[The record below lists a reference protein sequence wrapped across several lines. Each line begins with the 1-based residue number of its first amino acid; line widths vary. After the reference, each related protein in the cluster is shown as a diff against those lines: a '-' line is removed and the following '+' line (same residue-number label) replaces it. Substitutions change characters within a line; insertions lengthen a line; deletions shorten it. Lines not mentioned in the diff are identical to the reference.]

1 MRGFHHAFALRVCD
15 ITYKRNAAM
24 HGTKSTKCNAQ
35 LTRKCGKRGH
45 GPGGRLGH
53 LRIGNGHGGSG
64 RDWQTPSASGRC
76 RRLLRRRRSPRMV
89 ARRRL
94 VQRRHFISHLRL
106 TMSIPAR
113 SDHGYNQRGIVAS
126 FKQGGRARF
135 AFARNSTHVRF
146 ELVGELVQ
154 DTKWKYI
161 GGCERRCDQTMAERP
176 ALRQ

>member
-1 MRGFHHAFALRVCD
+1 MAC
-15 ITYKRNAAM
+15 KRNATI
-24 HGTKSTKCNAQ
+24 HGTKGTTCNAQ
-35 LTRKCGKRGH
+35 LTRKGGKGRH

-53 LRIGNGHGGSG
+53 LRVGNGHGGSG

-76 RRLLRRRRSPRMV
+76 RRLLRRRRRARMV
-89 ARRRL
+89 ARSRL

-106 TMSIPAR
+106 IMSIPAR

-126 FKQGGRARF
+126 RRSNKEGRARF
-135 AFARNSTHVRF
+135 AFARNSTHARF

-154 DTKWKYI
+154 DTNWKYI
-161 GGCERRCDQTMAERP
+161 GGGCERRCDQTMAERP